1 MKTDLLARVS
11 SEFLE
16 LVCTHSL
23 YPYSLLAMGVS
34 GSDSFRCTWDFLVL
48 RNTMATATL
57 VWFAWFVFFFLGEK
71 VSFSS

>member
-11 SEFLE
+11 SEFLK
-16 LVCTHSL
+16 LVRTHSL

-34 GSDSFRCTWDFLVL
+34 SSDSFRCTWDFLVL
-48 RNTMATATL
+48 RNMMATATL
-57 VWFAWFVFFFLGEK
+57 VWFVWFVFFFLGEK

>member
-11 SEFLE
+11 SEFLK
-16 LVCTHSL
+16 LIRTHSL

-34 GSDSFRCTWDFLVL
+34 SSDSFRCTWDFLVL
-48 RNTMATATL
+48 RNMMATATL
-57 VWFAWFVFFFLGEK
+57 VWFVWFVFFFLGEK

>member
-11 SEFLE
+11 SEFLK
-16 LVCTHSL
+16 LVRTHSL

-34 GSDSFRCTWDFLVL
+34 SSDSFRCTWDFLML
-48 RNTMATATL
+48 RNMMATATL
-57 VWFAWFVFFFLGEK
+57 VWFVWFVFFFLGEK